1 MKIKIAEFR
10 ILPMEGKGL
19 KEERDDLLNEMNTIV
34 ERTKESRSLS
44 ESDKQRVD
52 EIRSRIK
59 NIDDMLELLEEQRA
73 NNTIQAKTSN
83 SENHNNDE
91 DFRLLKDAIL
101 PNEKLEKRSYSKQDS
116 YLDLGELVK
125 VMAGKGSNNSREN
138 KYYRSMATAGNK
150 VLVPMSLSDRII
162 DYARNQ
168 SAVFG
173 KIPIVQMQNNN
184 LRIAVQT
191 KDAQANFVNEGDLIP
206 PSETIFAP
214 VDLEGKTLAIFIPVS
229 EQLLDSAQN
238 LSQQLVYSC
247 SQALSVAL
255 DRAILYGKGVALE
268 ESEDTDEI
276 KGIFN
281 YDSINKISHTVNADY
296 DAIIKGLKSVKQNNI
311 MPTDICYSSTVASE
325 LAMLKDSTGQY
336 ITEPRILSDY
346 NKSESNN
353 IKDTDILVYD
363 YNALLLGIHKGI
375 TIEWGYTTDMFQRI
389 QKGLRLYVR
398 ADLGVVRPKGI
409 SAVTITEQKK
419 EQD

>member
-10 ILPMEGKGL
+10 ALPMEEKGL
-19 KEERDDLLNEMNTIV
+19 IEERNDLLDEMDTIV

-52 EIRSRIK
+52 EIRSRID
-59 NIDDMLELLEEQRA
+59 NIDDILKLFNEQRSEE
-73 NNTIQAKTSN
+73 NTIMAKVGN
-83 SENHNNDE
+83 NNNQNDE
-91 DFRLLKDAIL
+91 DFRALKDAIL

-125 VMAGKGSNNSREN
+125 VMAGRGSNNSREN
-138 KYYRSMATAGNK
+138 EYYRSMATAGNK
-150 VLVPMSLSDRII
+150 VLIPMSLSDRII

-173 KIPIVQMQNNN
+173 KIPIVQMPNNN
-184 LRIAVQT
+184 LRVAVQT

-206 PSETIFAP
+206 TSDTMFTP

-255 DRAILYGKGVALE
+255 DKAILYGKGAALE
-268 ESEDTDEI
+268 EGETPDEI

-281 YDSINKISHTVNADY
+281 YDSINKVSHTGKADY
-296 DAIIKGLKSVKQNNI
+296 DVIIKGLKSVKQNNI

-325 LAMLKDSTGQY
+325 LAMLKDTTGQY
-336 ITEPRILSDY
+336 ITEPGILSNY

-409 SAVTITEQKK
+409 SAVAVTE
-419 EQD
+419 

>member
-1 MKIKIAEFR
+1 MGIVDIKRAEEERCDLINELEEILSNAKSEERALSDEEEKIWNDIKSKIAELDKEIELDNIKR
-10 ILPMEGKGL
+10 SEENIICAKQAEGYSEGHA
-19 KEERDDLLNEMNTIV
+19 EER
-34 ERTKESRSLS
+34 
-44 ESDKQRVD
+44 
-52 EIRSRIK
+52 
-59 NIDDMLELLEEQRA
+59 A
-73 NNTIQAKTSN
+73 
-83 SENHNNDE
+83 
-91 DFRLLKDAIL
+91 LKDVVL
-101 PNEKLEKRSYSKQDS
+101 PEEKLEKRSYSKEDS

-125 VMAGKGSNNSREN
+125 VMAGKGSNNSKET
-138 KYYRSMATAGNK
+138 KYYRTMATPGNK

-173 KIPIVQMQNNN
+173 KIPIVQMPYNN
-184 LRIAVQT
+184 LRVAVQT

-229 EQLLDSAQN
+229 EQLLDSAEN
-238 LSQQLVYSC
+238 LSQQLIYSC

-255 DRAILYGKGVALE
+255 DKAILYGKGVALE
-268 ESEDTDEI
+268 ESEDADEI
-276 KGIFN
+276 KGVFN
-281 YDSINKISHTVNADY
+281 YDTINKISHTGKADY

-311 MPTDICYSSTVASE
+311 APTDICYSSTVASK

-336 ITEPRILSDY
+336 ITEPGILINY

-409 SAVTITEQKK
+409 SSVTITE
-419 EQD
+419 

>member
-1 MKIKIAEFR
+1 MGLLDIKRMEEERCDLINELDEMLSKAKSEERALSDKEEEIWNDIKSKIAELDKEIELDNIKR
-10 ILPMEGKGL
+10 GEENTVSAKQSESNAGGNS
-19 KEERDDLLNEMNTIV
+19 EERT
-34 ERTKESRSLS
+34 
-44 ESDKQRVD
+44 
-52 EIRSRIK
+52 
-59 NIDDMLELLEEQRA
+59 
-73 NNTIQAKTSN
+73 
-83 SENHNNDE
+83 
-91 DFRLLKDAIL
+91 LKDAVL
-101 PNEKLEKRSYSKQDS
+101 PNEKLEKRSYSKEDS

-125 VMAGKGSNNSREN
+125 VMAGKGSNNSRET
-138 KYYRSMATAGNK
+138 KYYRTMATPGNK

-173 KIPIVQMQNNN
+173 KIPIVQMPHNN
-184 LRIAVQT
+184 LRVAVQT

-206 PSETIFAP
+206 TSETVFAP

-229 EQLLDSAQN
+229 EQLLDSATN

-247 SQALSVAL
+247 SQALAVAL
-255 DRAILYGKGVALE
+255 DKAILYGNGVPLE
-268 ESEDTDEI
+268 EGETPDEI
-276 KGIFN
+276 KGVFN
-281 YDSINKISHTVNADY
+281 YDTINKISHVGKADY

-325 LAMLKDSTGQY
+325 LAMLKDTTGQY
-336 ITEPRILSDY
+336 IAEPGILSNY

-375 TIEWGYTTDMFQRI
+375 TIEWGYSTDMFQRI

-409 SAVTITEQKK
+409 SAVTISE
-419 EQD
+419 